1 VIGGQ
6 QLPTS
11 IRSCC
16 STVRHRPPRGLAGF
30 PTTRTGVQTVTYML
44 DGRMRHKDNHGHEG
58 VLEPGAVQW
67 MTAGRGIVHSEMPE
81 QREGRMRGFQLWMNL
96 PARDKMTAPRYQE
109 FAPERIPH
117 LQPADGVTVKAIAGR
132 VGDAIG
138 PIAQPAT
145 DPVYLDVELAPGTAW
160 EYALPAG
167 HAAFAYVFEGAAGI
181 GEGDAVRTLSAQE
194 LGVLA
199 GGDRFKARA
208 GVAGARLIL
217 VAGRPLREP
226 VVRHG
231 PFVIN
236 TRQRS
241 CRPSSTSGKA
251 SSDARR
257 GCWLDAC
264 AAHTGTPNKRPH
276 TRAHACRCCCEALA
290 TWCSGGSS
298 ETASIA
304 PVAGFPS
311 CPAVAWIQMWATRPS
326 ASSSTVSRAWISGF
340 EAISLRYQWVAW
352 PSMDACSSRS
362 PWLGLKADS
371 LAM

>member
-1 VIGGQ
+1 MSMTLASDYARVGRTVRGQAASDGAGVRLTRVIGSQ
-6 QLPTS
+6 QLPDLDPFLLLDEFGTD
-11 IRSCC
+11 
-16 STVRHRPPRGLAGF
+16 RPEDYLAGF
-30 PTTRTGVQTVTYML
+30 PDHPHRGFETVTYML
-44 DGRMRHKDNHGHEG
+44 DGRMRHKDNHGNEG
-58 VLEPGAVQW
+58 VLVPGSVQW
-67 MTAGRGIVHSEMPE
+67 MTAARGLVHSEMPE
-81 QREGRMRGFQLWMNL
+81 QVEGRMRGFQLWVNL
-96 PARDKMTAPRYQE
+96 PARDKMTEPRYQE

-231 PFVIN
+231 PFVMN
-236 TRQRS
+236 TRQEVMQAFVDFQEGR
-241 CRPSSTSGKA
+241 
-251 SSDARR
+251 
-257 GCWLDAC
+257 
-264 AAHTGTPNKRPH
+264 
-276 TRAHACRCCCEALA
+276 
-290 TWCSGGSS
+290 
-298 ETASIA
+298 
-304 PVAGFPS
+304 F
-311 CPAVAWIQMWATRPS
+311 
-326 ASSSTVSRAWISGF
+326 
-340 EAISLRYQWVAW
+340 
-352 PSMDACSSRS
+352 
-362 PWLGLKADS
+362 
-371 LAM
+371 